1 MAGGAIEGRTRCN
14 HSAGNGSR
22 RRQPLAVGTM
32 TAEKVAAKTLVM
44 DLMLQ
49 CYWPCESPIEPDTL
63 RVSTLAT
70 IAPKDIPPTY

>member
-1 MAGGAIEGRTRCN
+1 
-14 HSAGNGSR
+14 
-22 RRQPLAVGTM
+22 M